1 MIEFFFSDTE
11 LLYTTLSNILHFTS
25 KINSNLQNQG
35 GKTYI
40 AYLQNDLNL
49 STIFPHQT
57 MVISFYST
65 HMCAWALNQTPSR
78 GHGVSEQSPKWNIY
92 CLCKI
97 SAAYLISNQN
107 LLTLQ
112 TSDCLPHHPPAP
124 PPTPPPA
131 FLPFYWRTPG
141 PQKDSILVT
150 IKSSI
155 IYTVPTHG
163 AFDLDSHKCKI
174 AAQSHLEKSTNTES
188 T

>member
-11 LLYTTLSNILHFTS
+11 PLYTTLSNILHFTS

-97 SAAYLISNQN
+97 SAAYLEPKSPYTANFR
-107 LLTLQ
+107 L
-112 TSDCLPHHPPAP
+112 P
-124 PPTPPPA
+124 PPSPPSPTPPA
-131 FLPFYWRTPG
+131 FLPFYWWTPG
-141 PQKDSILVT
+141 PQKASILVT

-155 IYTVPTHG
+155 TSTVPTHG